1 MLKAVNSLSREAE
14 ITFEVK
20 RSKFVGRSFR
30 RKTPVEAMA
39 AVREI
44 KSAHRDASHNVW
56 AYRLGLSGE
65 QARTSD
71 DGEPQGT
78 AGPPILQVLERREMT
93 NTVVVVTRY
102 FGGVKLGA
110 GGLLRA
116 YGDAAKLVL
125 DASHPREIRRMAE
138 IEAIVPHGSLALFE
152 KRVAVEKGEILDRR
166 FGEHVAVR
174 LRLPAEALASFRN
187 FHAGLVAGKSEITL
201 LGEDFL

>member
-1 MLKAVNSLSREAE
+1 MLIPVNSISRQAE
-14 ITFEVK
+14 ITLEVK

-30 RKTPVEAMA
+30 RKTPAEAMT
-39 AVREI
+39 AVQEI
-44 KSAHRDASHNVW
+44 KGLHRDATHNVW
-56 AYRLGLSGE
+56 AYRLGLTGE

-93 NTVVVVTRY
+93 NTVIVVTRY

-125 DASHPREIRRMAE
+125 DASQPREIRRMAE
-138 IEAIVPHGSLALFE
+138 IEAIVPHGLLALFE
-152 KRVAVEKGEILDRR
+152 NHAAREKGEILDRK

-174 LRLPAEALASFRN
+174 LRLPAEALASFRT
-187 FHAGLVAGKSEITL
+187 FHAGLVGGKYDITL
-201 LGEDFL
+201 LGEEYL